1 MPEVMSSYIEHP
13 GFISALNHG
22 VMKISLVGSGG
33 CASCHK
39 SLCMLRDTT
48 QREVEVP
55 CKEQSFQVGDE
66 VMVLM
71 KPSSGYAA
79 VAWLYFI
86 PFVLMMVVMIVAMAL
101 QVGEGKAGLLALL
114 ILVPYYGMLM
124 LMRKYMKQQC
134 QFNVVKR

>member
-1 MPEVMSSYIEHP
+1 
-13 GFISALNHG
+13 
-22 VMKISLVGSGG
+22 MKISLVGAGG

-48 QREVEVP
+48 YREVEVP
-55 CKEQSFQVGDE
+55 YNQHGFSVGDE
-66 VMVLM
+66 VLVRM

-86 PFVLMMVVMIVAMAL
+86 PFVLMMVVMMVAL
-101 QVGEGKAGLLALL
+101 NFQVSEAIAGLGALL
-114 ILVPYYGMLM
+114 ILMPYYGL
-124 LMRKYMKQQC
+124 LLLTRKYLKRQC

>member
-1 MPEVMSSYIEHP
+1 MSSYIEHP
-13 GFISALNHG
+13 GFISALNQG

-48 QREVEVP
+48 HREVELP
-55 CKEQSFQVGDE
+55 CDQHGFSVGDE
-66 VMVLM
+66 VMVRM

-79 VAWLYFI
+79 VALLYVI
-86 PFVLMMVVMIVAMAL
+86 PFVLMMVVMIVAL
-101 QVGEGKAGLLALL
+101 SFQVSEGIAGLCALL
-114 ILVPYYGMLM
+114 ILIPYYGLLL

-134 QFNVVKR
+134 QFNVVRR